1 MVSLTIFTPTF
12 NRVDTLKN
20 LYNSLL
26 SQINTDFE
34 WIIVDDGSRDNTKK
48 VVEEWIQNSPF
59 PIIYKYKINEGKH
72 IAINEGVKLA
82 SGEWFFIVDSDDT
95 LTDDAV
101 EKVLY
106 YCNSISKD
114 KSFAGVVGLRGDS
127 KGRAWEKWHTKNKS
141 IVTEKSKSIKSF
153 ETFIDATSIEY
164 RYKYKIE
171 GDRAEVVRT
180 EIMKNFPFPQFEG
193 EKFLVESY
201 LWLQLANSGYKFR
214 WFNSIIYI
222 TEYLSDGLT
231 NNIENHYKNSPNG
244 SMEVYNMNLLFQGIP
259 LTVKIKSAY
268 NYCVYGLL
276 ARKSYLELYRKINN
290 KLLFPLGIF
299 LAIVR
304 KK

>member
-12 NRVDTLKN
+12 NRVDTLKD
-20 LYNSLL
+20 LYSSLC
-26 SQINTDFE
+26 SQINMDFE
-34 WIIVDDGSRDNTKK
+34 WVIIDDGSRDNTKN
-48 VVEEWIQNSPF
+48 VVEEWMQNSPF

-82 SGEWFFIVDSDDT
+82 SGEWFFIVDSDDK

-106 YCNSISKD
+106 YCNSISRD
-114 KSFAGVVGLRGDS
+114 NSFAGVVGLRGDS
-127 KGRAWEKWHTKNKS
+127 TGRVWENWHTNNNFIGSAKIN
-141 IVTEKSKSIKSF
+141 SIKKF
-153 ETFIDATSIEY
+153 NRFIDATSIEY

-180 EIMKNFPFPQFEG
+180 EIMREFPFPQFKD

-201 LWLQLANSGYKFR
+201 LWLQLANNGYKFR
-214 WFNSIIYI
+214 WFNSVIYI

-231 NNIENHYKNSPNG
+231 NNIEKHYKNSPIG
-244 SMEVYNMNLLFQGIP
+244 SMEVYNMNLLSRGIP
-259 LTVKIKSAY
+259 VTVKVKAAY
-268 NYCVYGLL
+268 NYCTYGLL
-276 ARKSYLELYRKINN
+276 AGMSYLDLYRKINN
-290 KLLFPLGIF
+290 KLFFPMGIL
-299 LAIVR
+299 LAAVR